1 MTNNR
6 VRVPWERIPESQQR
20 AIVESVVL
28 REGTDYGL
36 NERSFDSKVKAL
48 METLK
53 RGDAILTYDA
63 NLDSFNVVT
72 KDTFYG

>member
-63 NLDSFNVVT
+63 TLDSFNVVT

>member
-1 MTNNR
+1 MTSNR
-6 VRVPWERIPESQQR
+6 VRVPWERVPEAQQR

-36 NERSFDSKVKAL
+36 NERSFDSKVNAL

-53 RGDAILTYDA
+53 RGDAILTYDPT
-63 NLDSFNVVT
+63 LDSFNVVT
-72 KDTFYG
+72 QDTFYE

>member
-36 NERSFDSKVKAL
+36 NERSFDSKVKVL

-63 NLDSFNVVT
+63 TLDSFNVVT

>member
-6 VRVPWERIPESQQR
+6 VRVPWDRVPEDQQR

-36 NERSFDSKVKAL
+36 NERSFDSKVRAL
-48 METLK
+48 MERLR
-53 RGDAILTYDA
+53 RGDAILTYDPT
-63 NLDSFNVVT
+63 LDSFNVVT

>member
-36 NERSFDSKVKAL
+36 NERSFESKVKAL
-48 METLK
+48 MEMLR
-53 RGDAILTYDA
+53 RGDTILTYDPT
-63 NLDSFNVVT
+63 LDSFNVVP
-72 KDTFYG
+72 KETFNG